1 MRKEQQTLQGQMPR
15 TEGTFT
21 IFSKIVLS
29 DDLDTCFKKAF
40 VQFRYFQVGEINKLW
55 GYETLGLSGSLPST
69 CYLSNPNY

>member
-29 DDLDTCFKKAF
+29 DDLDTCFMNVF
-40 VQFRYFQVGEINKLW
+40 VQFRYFQVEDIQVV
-55 GYETLGLSGSLPST
+55 GLRDSRSFRQLT
-69 CYLSNPNY
+69 

>member
-29 DDLDTCFKKAF
+29 DDLDTCFMNVF
-40 VQFRYFQVGEINKLW
+40 VQFRDFQVEDIQAVGLRDTRSFRKL
-55 GYETLGLSGSLPST
+55 T
-69 CYLSNPNY
+69 

>member
-29 DDLDTCFKKAF
+29 DDLDTCFMNGFCA
-40 VQFRYFQVGEINKLW
+40 VQVFPSGRYTSCGATRL
-55 GYETLGLSGSLPST
+55 
-69 CYLSNPNY
+69 